1 MRRNELLDVA
11 GALAGSFI
19 SRNNDVDGYWS
30 LGLLRSYAD
39 SKHLRSLRFDIVSGT
54 AEPEDR
60 LLARVAEAYR
70 QVLTRQL
77 TTRRIAHEILATAE
91 IGLTF
96 GHDTPD
102 PASGN
107 TDDSPFSCTVRL
119 TDHRDRSFERT
130 MIGTCAPHDPRRE
143 FRSTRFNE

>member
-1 MRRNELLDVA
+1 MDVA

-54 AEPEDR
+54 SEPEDR
-60 LLARVAEAYR
+60 LLVRVAEAYR
-70 QVLTRQL
+70 QVLARQL
-77 TTRRIAHEILATAE
+77 TTRRIAHQILANAE

-96 GHDTPD
+96 DHDTPD
-102 PASGN
+102 AASWN
-107 TDDSPFSCTVRL
+107 TYDSPFSCTVRL
-119 TDHRDRSFERT
+119 TDRRDRTFERT
-130 MIGTCAPHDPRRE
+130 MIGNCAPHDPRRE
-143 FRSTRFNE
+143 LRSTRASE